1 MLLIEGC
8 IVWPD
13 ILTARPDESVGPH
26 CTLFKSI
33 NASKMKMF
41 AYYRIRGTKR
51 RFPPKYI
58 ENIFQAIQGP
68 FRYLEMHPSG
78 AIKFV
83 SFRSS

>member
-13 ILTARPDESVGPH
+13 ILTAGPDESVGPH

-41 AYYRIRGTKR
+41 AYYSH
-51 RFPPKYI
+51 
-58 ENIFQAIQGP
+58 QG
-68 FRYLEMHPSG
+68 HQTT
-78 AIKFV
+78 V
-83 SFRSS
+83 SS